1 MKCLGHGWSRRRVFH
16 SHGHCTAGTMRH
28 THHAILNSNPS
39 ARCSLPH
46 LCSQARLVHRS
57 QKTSITL
64 AYETHTNPHAQ
75 THQRTTNQRTQQPHK
90 THYARIYIHLT
101 CSSHCRARVGLVR
114 VAFNHENS
122 LKSQSC
128 APRQRHTHRQAADQK
143 PRPSNATRACSYT
156 SRPHT
161 VELANKSSLRKQRQ
175 RQPLATLQVTAPK
188 SLLQWNREPARSA
201 LNKELIAATICS
213 RVVGVACQTPHVKSA
228 TAAACATHTRPEPI
242 MCHQRKPQSRM

>member
-1 MKCLGHGWSRRRVFH
+1 MQPAPSVFA
-16 SHGHCTAGTMRH
+16 SAPRSSIAENK
-28 THHAILNSNPS
+28 HHARVRNTHKP
-39 ARCSLPH
+39 ARTNTPTH
-46 LCSQARLVHRS
+46 NKPAHATAAQN
-57 QKTSITL
+57 TL
-64 AYETHTNPHAQ
+64 
-75 THQRTTNQRTQQPHK
+75 RT
-90 THYARIYIHLT
+90 YIYIHLT

-143 PRPSNATRACSYT
+143 SRPSNATRACSYT